1 MIKSSWKTN
10 YRRETSSRSKL
21 YKQINSAYK
30 IEEILIK
37 INIVTSKMS
46 ITMKYFHR
54 LRKISK

>member
-1 MIKSSWKTN
+1 MIKSSRKTKF
-10 YRRETSSRSKL
+10 RRETSSRSKL

-37 INIVTSKMS
+37 INFVTSKMF
-46 ITMKYFHR
+46 ITMKYFHQ